1 MRQKAELDA
10 NKPYDLI
17 CLDVMMPNMD
27 GQETLSKIREH
38 ERENGYDIGQGS
50 KILMI
55 TALSDHKNI
64 MTSFKGESDGYI
76 IKPVNKEAIA
86 AKIQEIGLT

>member
-50 KILMI
+50 KILLI
-55 TALSDHKNI
+55 TALSDQK
-64 MTSFKGESDGYI
+64 TS
-76 IKPVNKEAIA
+76 
-86 AKIQEIGLT
+86 